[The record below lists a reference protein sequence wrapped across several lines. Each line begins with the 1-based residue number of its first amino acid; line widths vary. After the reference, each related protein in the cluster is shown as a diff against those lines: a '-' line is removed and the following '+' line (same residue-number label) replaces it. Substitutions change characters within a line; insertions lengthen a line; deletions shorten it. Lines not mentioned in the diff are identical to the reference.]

1 MLIEATKRDECSTL
15 LYTKEAFRVPDNVY
29 IIGMMNT
36 ADRSLAMIDYALR
49 RRFSFFDLKP
59 GYDTDGFKKNQTALN
74 NEKYNNL
81 VSEIINL
88 NKKIVEDDSL
98 GYGFEIGHSYLCYN
112 KVEEV
117 TDQWLHAIV
126 NYDIIPLLSEYW
138 FDNRDN
144 VKDWAKRLNDAING

>member
-15 LYTKEAFRVPDNVY
+15 LYTKEYFRVPDNVY

-59 GYDTDGFKKNQTALN
+59 GYDTDGFKEKQKSLN
-74 NEKYNNL
+74 NEKYNKL
-81 VSEIINL
+81 VSEIIEL
-88 NKKIVEDDSL
+88 NKEIVKEGSL
-98 GYGFEIGHSYLCYN
+98 GWGFEIGHSYLCYN
-112 KVEEV
+112 KVDEV
-117 TDQWLHAIV
+117 TDRWLYAVV

-138 FDNRDN
+138 FDSRDA
-144 VKDWAKRLNDAING
+144 VTKWSERLNKAING